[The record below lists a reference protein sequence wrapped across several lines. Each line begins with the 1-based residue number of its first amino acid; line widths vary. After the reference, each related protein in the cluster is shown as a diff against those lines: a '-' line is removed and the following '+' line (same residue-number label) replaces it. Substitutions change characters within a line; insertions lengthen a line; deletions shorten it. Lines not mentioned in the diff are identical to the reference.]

1 MSVTATEKSSSLY
14 IASIVSS
21 ANQRVLLSSR
31 DEFLVFRASR
41 LVRMDHWCPVKL
53 YHNALKCLSQHINF
67 ISRNKHCKNDMD
79 CFSRKY
85 PHERTYTI
93 YTEKVSRLF
102 KLDIQTINIDLYNAK
117 QMF

>member
-1 MSVTATEKSSSLY
+1 
-14 IASIVSS
+14 
-21 ANQRVLLSSR
+21 
-31 DEFLVFRASR
+31 
-41 LVRMDHWCPVKL
+41 
-53 YHNALKCLSQHINF
+53 
-67 ISRNKHCKNDMD
+67 MD